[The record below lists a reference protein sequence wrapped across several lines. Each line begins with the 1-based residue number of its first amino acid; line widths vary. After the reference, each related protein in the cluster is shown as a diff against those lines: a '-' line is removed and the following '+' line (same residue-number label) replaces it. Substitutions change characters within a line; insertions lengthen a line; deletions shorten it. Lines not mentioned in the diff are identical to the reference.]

1 MSLEKAIV
9 SYAHV
14 KAKLRKH
21 KQAKSEIKKCVLKD
35 EACFRINHLKK
46 LQKNIS
52 ILNKY
57 FRKCPFYS
65 CFEMSVKCFLQRNI
79 SLIR

>member
-1 MSLEKAIV
+1 MSLEKTIV

-14 KAKLRKH
+14 KAKLRKN

-46 LQKNIS
+46 
-52 ILNKY
+52 
-57 FRKCPFYS
+57 
-65 CFEMSVKCFLQRNI
+65 
-79 SLIR
+79 

>member
-1 MSLEKAIV
+1 MSLEKTIV

-35 EACFRINHLKK
+35 EACFQINHLKNDK
-46 LQKNIS
+46 KDID
-52 ILNKY
+52 IK
-57 FRKCPFYS
+57 
-65 CFEMSVKCFLQRNI
+65 
-79 SLIR
+79 